1 MSAPRVLLPV
11 LALLSARC
19 TGGDPGDSASSTAP
33 AITSSATTQTSF
45 PQTTDVGTTQLP
57 TTTVEPTTSPASTST
72 ATTGDATTTATTST
86 TDALTTEST
95 STSTSTSTT
104 DAGTTDAST
113 STSSSSSTSSTTG
126 NNDPVCGDGVV
137 EGDEQCDDGNDID
150 ADACLGDC
158 TPGQAVLVLAGTG
171 EAPGVFA
178 RFVPGPGWTVSQ
190 AGTSI
195 VEPALAPTPTGA
207 LAVVRRD
214 GPKMQDKNELAWC
227 AWSPGQPDQLVNFAD
242 VGVFGYGI
250 DGPGLASVADT
261 ATLAFLGTDNKHYT
275 SLFTNGAWSPFGPLP
290 AGMVQLQ
297 AFGPSAATLAS
308 GTVETYAV
316 YAGDDARI
324 YYSSK
329 SSPGGAWQASSL
341 ASPPAVVNTLTP
353 AALVD
358 DQGDLVLAY
367 VRKADGKIGVAK
379 LITPQNTWTTETI
392 VHAQAITASE
402 IALLRTD
409 AGAYYLAWKG
419 FGNQGIYAVRGTADD
434 KWGTP
439 FTIQEPM
446 TASQPPALARGA
458 LGADAELVYVTGGK
472 LRHARLVGDKVDSLA
487 DVPGP
492 SDLATRPAA
501 LRVQLKP

>member
-1 MSAPRVLLPV
+1 MSAPRLLLPV

-19 TGGDPGDSASSTAP
+19 TGGEPDGSASSTAP
-33 AITSSATTQTSF
+33 ATTSSATTQTSF
-45 PQTTDVGTTQLP
+45 PQTTDAGTTQLP
-57 TTTVEPTTSPASTST
+57 TTTVEPTTSTASTST
-72 ATTGDATTTATTST
+72 SGDASSST
-86 TDALTTEST
+86 TDALTTGST
-95 STSTSTSTT
+95 STSSSTT

-113 STSSSSSTSSTTG
+113 STSSSSSSTSGSSTTG

-171 EAPGVFA
+171 EAPGVLA

-367 VRKADGKIGVAK
+367 VRKADGKIAVAK
-379 LITPQNTWTTETI
+379 LITPQNAWTTETI
-392 VHAQAITASE
+392 VSAQAITASE